1 MRTVHVDLGERSYPI
16 YIGTGLLPQA
26 GSFLVKHGLSVKS
39 PHLIV
44 TDDKVAPH
52 HLDTLKSTLEKA
64 GFRLVVSVVKSGE
77 SSKSLQVFEE
87 VMTSAIQGGL
97 DRKSS
102 VIALGGG
109 VVGDLA
115 GFVAATY
122 MRGIA
127 FIQMPTTVLA
137 HDSSVGGKVAV
148 NHPLAKNMI
157 GAFHQPEFVLYDLDT
172 LMTLPPREVS
182 AGLAE
187 MVKHGSSG
195 MPHLPTGAET
205 MRRNC
210 FRSTG
215 KRSGTVSNAGWP
227 SRRRWCPRTSAKAV
241 CGPY

>member
-97 DRKSS
+97 TANLRSLPS
-102 VIALGGG
+102 
-109 VVGDLA
+109 
-115 GFVAATY
+115 AA
-122 MRGIA
+122 A
-127 FIQMPTTVLA
+127 
-137 HDSSVGGKVAV
+137 
-148 NHPLAKNMI
+148 
-157 GAFHQPEFVLYDLDT
+157 
-172 LMTLPPREVS
+172 
-182 AGLAE
+182 
-187 MVKHGSSG
+187 SSG
-195 MPHLPTGAET
+195 TW
-205 MRRNC
+205 R
-210 FRSTG
+210 
-215 KRSGTVSNAGWP
+215 VSWP
-227 SRRRWCPRTSAKAV
+227 RPICAASHSFKCRPR
-241 CGPY
+241 CWL